1 MEELKALE
9 FKKMILEDLDSIYGL
24 GVARNTIE
32 NYLEFAQLYATED
45 IKDIGN
51 FNIFLNV
58 PDNFKST
65 TKLLEVIHSI
75 LDHYDIVKTPYHT
88 ISRDEMRK
96 LKSFDEDM
104 LIINEDTGIY
114 MKTLLNM
121 INYYICKNT
130 NKIFIFIYSESSRII
145 KPNDADSL
153 LSNFTWLCKVSGQL
167 SLEDKKKLISEKLL
181 KNNVKVSTKCDFID
195 KLSKCDLTKVES
207 EVLYAIVKCRANK
220 VDTITNDFL
229 EQIHRPQYMTH
240 KKVDDK
246 SAMKELE
253 EMIGLELIKKQIK
266 QIVNY
271 VKVNKSRNQL
281 PMLHMAF
288 LGPSGVGKTECARLV
303 ARIFYEEGI
312 LSKDNF
318 IEASRVDLVGAYI
331 GHTAIQTQKVINSA
345 LGGTLLID
353 EAYALDPKSSEK
365 DFGAESIS
373 TLIKAMEDHRQELCV
388 ILTGYEQPMEDL
400 LKSNSGFSSRIQ
412 FKLHFKDYTPDELYQ
427 IFKKM
432 VKDDKYKLDKNVK
445 PILLEHFNQAQKQ
458 DNFGSA
464 RYVRSLLE
472 KITMVQA
479 QRVAEDTAADIDL
492 IKAVD
497 IKKVIEYL
505 DKEKPKERLQIGFA
519 TAI

>member
-9 FKKMILEDLDSIYGL
+9 FKKIILEDLDSIYGL

-220 VDTITNDFL
+220 VDTITNNFL
-229 EQIHRPQYMTH
+229 EQIHRPQYITN
-240 KKVDDK
+240 KKVDGK
-246 SAMKELE
+246 LAMQELE
-253 EMIGLELIKKQIK
+253 EMIGLEPIKKQIK

-271 VKVNKSRNQL
+271 VKINKSRNQ
-281 PMLHMAF
+281 F
-288 LGPSGVGKTECARLV
+288 CK
-303 ARIFYEEGI
+303 
-312 LSKDNF
+312 
-318 IEASRVDLVGAYI
+318 
-331 GHTAIQTQKVINSA
+331 
-345 LGGTLLID
+345 ID
-353 EAYALDPKSSEK
+353 
-365 DFGAESIS
+365 I
-373 TLIKAMEDHRQELCV
+373 
-388 ILTGYEQPMEDL
+388 
-400 LKSNSGFSSRIQ
+400 
-412 FKLHFKDYTPDELYQ
+412 
-427 IFKKM
+427 
-432 VKDDKYKLDKNVK
+432 
-445 PILLEHFNQAQKQ
+445 
-458 DNFGSA
+458 
-464 RYVRSLLE
+464 
-472 KITMVQA
+472 
-479 QRVAEDTAADIDL
+479 
-492 IKAVD
+492 
-497 IKKVIEYL
+497 
-505 DKEKPKERLQIGFA
+505 
-519 TAI
+519 